1 MLGQQQIRPLGN
13 GKFQTPA
20 GVFNTYSEAMASLAK
35 PMSPALS
42 QPSYG
47 DKLSNIAQDSKFG
60 FSPTSEDMMNAKM
73 KSSQGFI
80 PQTPSGLMDS
90 PQLPEPAT
98 APQAGKTA
106 QSDPSFFDRLTS
118 RDGLGA
124 IGSMMLAMSNNPNL
138 ARIGATNM
146 QKFGDSAQAN
156 RMQNRTVKALRDA
169 KRDDLA
175 DAVESGLLGA
185 TDAAKLLF
193 SKPEAY
199 KPSSTIGKLQQDLNN
214 GLITP
219 QQYEQEVQRLQK
231 AGVNVNVG
239 GDQTS
244 ELDKTLMK
252 RTGEMFSTYLSA
264 GDKAAALIPELAT
277 LEQLASMAPNG
288 PIQGRLAEAF
298 PEFNNASAAFM
309 SAVQRLAPTMRV
321 EGSGSTSDIEF
332 NAMLRSL
339 GSLRNTPEANKMIY
353 DAFRKK
359 ALLDQARAETVR
371 MYQSKQITLDEAQSK
386 LGKLNSERILSDDLR
401 GLVDPDS
408 AMTVEIPEQAPQD
421 LPQGII
427 DLWPNMTESQKR
439 KFL

>member
-20 GVFNTYSEAMASLAK
+20 GVFNTYAEAMASLAK
-35 PMSPALS
+35 PMSPAMG

-47 DKLSNIAQDSKFG
+47 DKLGNMAQDSKFG

-73 KSSQGFI
+73 NSSQGFI
-80 PQTPSGLMDS
+80 PQAPSGLMKS
-90 PQLPEPAT
+90 PQATAPAT
-98 APQAGKTA
+98 ATQGTA
-106 QSDPSFFDRLTS
+106 IPSEPSFMDRLTS
-118 RDGLGA
+118 AEGLGG
-124 IGSMMLAMSNNPNL
+124 IGSMMLAMSNDPSL
-138 ARIGATNM
+138 QRLGMSGMT
-146 QKFGDSAQAN
+146 QFGESAKAKK
-156 RMQNRTVKALRDA
+156 MQNRTVQALRDA
-169 KRDDLA
+169 RRDDLA

-185 TDAAKLLF
+185 SDAAKVLF
-193 SKPEAY
+193 SKAEAY
-199 KPSSTIGKLQQDLNN
+199 KPSSTIGKLQQDLNQ
-214 GLITP
+214 GIITP

-231 AGVNVNVG
+231 AGVNVTVG

-277 LEQLASMAPNG
+277 LEQLSSMAPNG